1 LSQPGG
7 LGTASRPAPESWR
20 GDRSTRAGVF
30 LVLSGERN
38 RGAYGEAVGHPIMF
52 RDDDPVLARV
62 RHIVLGFPGSAEKIS
77 HGRPAFYT
85 TKIFAYYGGSVK
97 VDGVWVEHDQSLL
110 VLPDQSDRTALLQNS
125 RTYVPGYLGN
135 YGWIGFDLGVAEAAW
150 EQVREL
156 IDSSYRNTATAR
168 LVAELDSG

>member
-1 LSQPGG
+1 
-7 LGTASRPAPESWR
+7 
-20 GDRSTRAGVF
+20 
-30 LVLSGERN
+30 
-38 RGAYGEAVGHPIMF
+38 MF

-62 RHIVLGFPGSAEKIS
+62 RQLALSLPGSAEKVS

-110 VLPDQSDRTALLQNS
+110 VLPDQSERTALLADS
-125 RTYVPGYLGN
+125 RTYVPGYLGS
-135 YGWIGFDLGVAEAAW
+135 YGWIGFDLAASEAAW
-150 EQVREL
+150 QQVREL
-156 IDSSYRNTATAR
+156 FDSSYRNTAATR